1 MSKIQVYRASAG
13 SGKTYTLT
21 KEYLK
26 LLFKNPGDYRQI
38 LAVTFTN
45 KATTEMRS
53 RILSTL
59 YDIASHSGKRHEY
72 MSDLEEASSLP
83 ENEVRRLALK
93 LLRQLLHDY
102 ANFSVSTIDSFFQKV
117 TRSFAREMGLPVG
130 FRLEMETERILQ
142 MAVDQLILEMDSPQH
157 KELKSWLIQ
166 FARERMEE
174 DKGWN
179 ISNEILTISK
189 EIFSEKYQANALAL
203 AKHINNKEFLNT
215 YKKALEEIV
224 NNLDS
229 QIQTI
234 GKKALEIIK
243 QHNLDINNDFKG
255 KSRTKV
261 KCFEKMA
268 NLSGHLEVEKYI
280 VLLSGSEEWT
290 KNEKQENRN
299 LDVLAAYNGGL
310 LELVTQA
317 VEIIS
322 KNVRDYHTAKLIL
335 PNLNALGMLNDV
347 NNKLMELCREEN
359 IFLISGT
366 NHLLTRIIENN
377 ETPFIYE
384 KTGTR
389 YIHYMI
395 DEFQDTSSLQYANFL
410 PLIRDS
416 LASEKTSL
424 LVGDVKQA
432 IYRWRNS
439 DWNLLAEHVERD
451 FDSYGM
457 NAITLDTNWRSDE
470 EIIKFNNAFFS
481 SAAESIQQQFNS
493 MIPDDLAQGEI
504 FQHLSEKITKAYSD
518 IKQNTSKSAVNSGG
532 RLHFELI
539 EGEKKEDFQQAAIEQ
554 SIKHIHT
561 LCEEFKLSEI
571 SVLVRNNNEAVLIT
585 DALLS
590 GHFHPESKPL
600 PVISNESLVIANS
613 ELIRLIIAHLEL
625 IQNPENLQT
634 ESFILQYL
642 YKNSYLKPEQIEFDT
657 TEAFHQFSLGKLWQS
672 HKEKITDIQKKPL
685 YELTEAII
693 QLLPEELVKQHSVY
707 VEAFQS
713 LLLSHINQESAD
725 LNRFLQFWYNK
736 GCKHSLSIP
745 ENQEAIR
752 VMTIHKSKGL
762 EFKAVVVPFASWEL
776 NTLRHGNLL
785 WFKPNKEPFNAIPLV
800 PVKGVKLLG
809 DSWFAADYLQE
820 VLNQYVDN
828 LNITYVAFTRAR
840 RSLSVFAHL
849 NQTDYKSISTIGQ
862 LIHSQIATGLYN
874 QVFENG
880 ETENDRLFSLNRANN
895 SERNQSVKKETK
907 IREEET
913 LNLSGFIHISPG
925 NRLKIHLESENYF
938 TEDGE
943 NLQVN
948 YGKVMHS
955 LFELISTTND
965 VEKAFKTLRFK
976 GIITE
981 AESENLKKQVEKW
994 LLHPKVK
1001 HWFDGTY
1008 QVKNEAAI
1016 LSGTI
1021 KRPDRVMIKDDEVIV
1036 VDYKFGQGKHP
1047 SHQKQVQDYILLVK
1061 EMGYSKVKGYIWYPH
1076 LNEINETDQQ
1086 GRLF

>member
-21 KEYLK
+21 KEYLI

-45 KATTEMRS
+45 KATAEMRS

-59 YDIASHSGKRHEY
+59 HDIASRSGERHEY
-72 MSDLEEASSLP
+72 MSDLEKASGKP
-83 ENEVRRLALK
+83 ENEVRQLALK

-130 FRLEMETERILQ
+130 FRLELETERILQ
-142 MAVDQLILEMDSPQH
+142 QAVDQLILEMDSPQH

-166 FARERMEE
+166 FARERMED

-179 ISNEILTISK
+179 ISGEILNISK
-189 EIFSEKYQANALAL
+189 EIFSEMYQANALAL
-203 AKHINNKEFLNT
+203 ANHINNKEFLNT
-215 YKKALEEIV
+215 YKKALEEIIH
-224 NNLDS
+224 NMDS

-234 GKKALEIIK
+234 GKNGLEIIK
-243 QHNLDINNDFKG
+243 QHNLDINIDFKG

-261 KCFEKMA
+261 KWFEKMTDL
-268 NLSGHLEVEKYI
+268 NGHLDVEKYM
-280 VLLSGSEEWT
+280 VLLSGTEQWI
-290 KNEKQENRN
+290 KGEKQENRN
-299 LDVLAAYNGGL
+299 EDVLAAYSGGL
-310 LELVTQA
+310 LDLVTRA
-317 VEIIS
+317 VELIA

-366 NHLLTRIIENN
+366 NHLLTCIIENN

-395 DEFQDTSSLQYANFL
+395 DEFQDTSSLQYSNFL
-410 PLIRDS
+410 PLIKDS

-439 DWNLLAEHVERD
+439 DWNLLAEHVEKD
-451 FDSYGM
+451 FDHYGI
-457 NAITLDTNWRSDE
+457 NAISLDTNWRSDE

-481 SAAESIQQQFNS
+481 TAAEAIQQQFNN
-493 MIPDDLAQGEI
+493 MIPDDLADSET
-504 FQHLSEKITKAYSD
+504 FQHLSKKIIRAYSD
-518 IKQNTSKSAVNSGG
+518 IKQNTSKSALNSGG
-532 RLHFELI
+532 RLHFELL
-539 EGEKKEDFQQAAIEQ
+539 EGEKKEDFQQAAIVQ
-554 SIKHIHT
+554 SIKHIHN
-561 LCEEFKLSEI
+561 LCDEFKLSEI
-571 SVLVRNNNEAVLIT
+571 SVLVRNNREAVLIT

-590 GHFHPESKPL
+590 GNYHPESRPL

-642 YKNSYLKPEQIEFDT
+642 YKNSHLEPEQIEFDT
-657 TEAFHQFSLGKLWQS
+657 TEAFHQFAKGNLWQS
-672 HKEKITDIQKKPL
+672 HKEKTSNIQKKPL

-693 QLLPEELVKQHSVY
+693 QLLPEKLVKQHAVY

-713 LLLSHINQESAD
+713 MLLNHINQESAD

-736 GCKHSLSIP
+736 GYKHSLSIP

-762 EFKAVVVPFASWEL
+762 EFKAVVIPFASWDL

-785 WFKPNKEPFNAIPLV
+785 WFKPQKEPFNAIPLV
-800 PVKGVKLLG
+800 PVKGIKQLG

-849 NQTDYKSISTIGQ
+849 NKMEYKSINDIGQ
-862 LIHSQIATGLYN
+862 LIHSQITTGLFTN
-874 QVFENG
+874 ISENG
-880 ETENDRLFSLNRANN
+880 IVENDRLFTLNRANR
-895 SERNQSVKKETK
+895 SERSRSDKKESS
-907 IREEET
+907 IRKEET
-913 LNLSGFIHISPG
+913 LNLSGFIHIPPG
-925 NRLKIHLESENYF
+925 NRLKIHMESENYF

-943 NLQVN
+943 NVQVN
-948 YGKVMHS
+948 YGKVMHA
-955 LFELISTTND
+955 LFEQIITGND
-965 VEKAFKTLRFK
+965 VVKAFKTLRFK

-981 AESENLKKQVEKW
+981 AEAGNLQNQVEKW
-994 LLHPKVK
+994 LLHPKAK

-1016 LSGTI
+1016 LSGAV

-1076 LNEINETDQQ
+1076 INEIIETDQQ